1 MIKTV
6 PYMLRADG
14 VQLVRTYSTKA
25 MYIQQSGTNILYT
38 EAIDISPIP
47 YTYTETDT
55 PIPDVDPEPQ
65 YQSVEEKAEAFPHTV
80 VPDTDYDAL
89 SDVTIDAPDNLEPVN
104 IRKSIMIAGVQGT
117 YEGEVT
123 PAMLDTK
130 VDKVEGKELSSN
142 DYTDS
147 DKAKLTG
154 IDLSKY
160 ATTTALSTG
169 LNGKVNKVTGK
180 VLSSNDFTDALKT
193 KLDGIDLSQ
202 YATTTALNGKVDKVT
217 GKQLST
223 EDFTTALKTK
233 LVGIDLTKKQDNII
247 SATDIEVSSW
257 TANAYGDY
265 TYRATVPLAGCTAD
279 MIPAVV
285 FDNEQADSG
294 DYCNVCESIA
304 NGIYIWSKRNTAI
317 KVLTAMAI
325 PQ

>member
-55 PIPDVDPEPQ
+55 PIPDATPEPQ

-147 DKAKLTG
+147 DKAKLAG

-169 LNGKVNKVTGK
+169 LSGKVDKVSGK
-180 VLSSNDFTDALKT
+180 VLSSNDFTD
-193 KLDGIDLSQ
+193 
-202 YATTTALNGKVDKVT
+202 
-217 GKQLST
+217 
-223 EDFTTALKTK
+223 ALKTK

-247 SATDIEVSSW
+247 SATDIQVSSW

-279 MIPAVV
+279 MIPTVV